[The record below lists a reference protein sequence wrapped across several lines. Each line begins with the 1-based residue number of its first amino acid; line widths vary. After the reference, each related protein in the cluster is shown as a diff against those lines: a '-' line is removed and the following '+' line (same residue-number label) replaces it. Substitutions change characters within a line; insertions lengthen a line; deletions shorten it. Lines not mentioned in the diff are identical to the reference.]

1 MWGIPRY
8 KGWWS
13 EKPKHAGITASFCCR
28 IQVSFILICLSMSS
42 LCFHSYLGPLT
53 LFFFPPPPWCVSVF
67 PIWHVQDLRLTS
79 SLRPFIRCHLCL
91 FALHLPFFPLPV
103 FDFKSSLRRAIA
115 HKRRGLST
123 VSAMLA
129 HILIF
134 QLNRNAR
141 SFGIIL
147 LGSSV
152 CFRTALH
159 FANRL

>member
-1 MWGIPRY
+1 MVIWETQTCWDYCFLLLQNTSPVHLNLFKHVFSMLPFLPR
-8 KGWWS
+8 S
-13 EKPKHAGITASFCCR
+13 THP
-28 IQVSFILICLSMSS
+28 
-42 LCFHSYLGPLT
+42 
-53 LFFFPPPPWCVSVF
+53 LFFSPPPWCVSVF
-67 PIWHVQDLRLTS
+67 PFWHVQDLRLTS